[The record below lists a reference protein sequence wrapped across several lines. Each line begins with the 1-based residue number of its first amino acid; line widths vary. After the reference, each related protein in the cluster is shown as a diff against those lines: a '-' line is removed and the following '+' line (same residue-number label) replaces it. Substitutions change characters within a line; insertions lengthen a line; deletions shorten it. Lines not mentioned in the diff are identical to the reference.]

1 MAKEVALTV
10 KCPHCSADF
19 MDEHH
24 MINNHPGIK
33 LNIETTDGKK
43 GTIWLSSIYGDYNYT
58 CNFQIPP
65 NEVVEFLC
73 PSCNKNLRRR
83 NITCESCGA
92 PIVSLLVDVGGRV
105 NICSRNGCKNHYIIF
120 EDLDTII
127 RKFYS
132 EYGYH

>member
-19 MDEHH
+19 MDDHN

-33 LNIETTDGKK
+33 LNIETAGGIK
-43 GTIWLSSIYGDYNYT
+43 GTIWLSSIYGDYNYS
-58 CNFQIPP
+58 CNFHIPS
-65 NEVVEFLC
+65 NEVVEFIC
-73 PSCNKNLRRR
+73 PSCKKNLRRR
-83 NITCESCGA
+83 NITCEVCSA